1 MKKKQGP
8 ATERIL
14 EVWLQPRS
22 SRNEIVGFQDG
33 VLRIRVTA
41 PPKEGE
47 ANHMLRKIL
56 ADTLRIPISGV
67 EIVAGQTARRKR
79 VRVMNVTPEN
89 LEALARSE

>member
-1 MKKKQGP
+1 MKKKQASG
-8 ATERIL
+8 TEKIL
-14 EVWLQPRS
+14 EIWLQPRS
-22 SRNEIVGFQDG
+22 SRNEIVGFKEG
-33 VLRIRVTA
+33 YLRVRVTA

-56 ADTLRIPISGV
+56 ADALKIPISEV

-89 LEALARSE
+89 LEALAKSE

>member
-1 MKKKQGP
+1 
-8 ATERIL
+8 
-14 EVWLQPRS
+14 VWLQPRS